1 MNDRIAKWV
10 PGMLATAAV
19 AGFITWLIAD
29 SPVTTPPPSPAAQ
42 SRPDLASFDPPTGP
56 AGEPVV
62 AATGNEPLFVEAMK
76 YYQARDYSRASFA
89 LQQATGRQPDNP
101 EIRFFLGISYLL
113 TNDTQAGIRELKVAE
128 FLGSSPDVDR
138 IRFYLAKG
146 FLRQKDTTNALR
158 QLDTLVDA
166 GGNLAE
172 PARKL
177 RVELANNIIE

>member
-10 PGMLATAAV
+10 PGMLATAAAV
-19 AGFITWLIAD
+19 GFMIWLIAD
-29 SPVTTPPPSPAAQ
+29 SPVTTPASSPAAKA
-42 SRPDLASFDPPTGP
+42 RPDLASFDPPTGP

-89 LQQATGRQPDNP
+89 LQQATGRQPGNP
-101 EIRFFLGISYLL
+101 EFRFFLGISYLL

-128 FLGSSPDVDR
+128 GLGSSPYVDR
-138 IRFYLAKG
+138 THFYLAKA
-146 FLRQKDTTNALR
+146 FLRQKDTINAMR

-177 RVELANNIIE
+177 RFELANNIIE

>member
-1 MNDRIAKWV
+1 MIGRIAKWV
-10 PGMLATAAV
+10 PGTLATAAV

-29 SPVTTPPPSPAAQ
+29 SPVTTPPPGPAAQ

-56 AGEPVV
+56 AGEPVA
-62 AATGNEPLFVEAMK
+62 AATANEPLFVEAMK

-89 LQQATGRQPDNP
+89 LQQATSRQPGNP
-101 EIRFFLGISYLL
+101 EFRFYLGISYLL

-128 FLGSSPDVDR
+128 GLGSSPYVDR
-138 IRFYLAKG
+138 THFYLAKA
-146 FLRQKDTTNALR
+146 FLRQKDTINAMR
-158 QLDTLVDA
+158 QLDTLVDG

-177 RVELANNIIE
+177 RFELANNIIE